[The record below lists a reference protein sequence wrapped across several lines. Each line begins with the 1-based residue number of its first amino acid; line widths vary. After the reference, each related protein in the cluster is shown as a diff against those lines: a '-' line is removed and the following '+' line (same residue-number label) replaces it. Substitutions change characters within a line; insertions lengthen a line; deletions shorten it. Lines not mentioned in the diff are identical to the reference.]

1 MATKTNTR
9 KARKPMTDA
18 EREAAKAARAA
29 KVAQIEGAA
38 EAFELDEVLDSDA
51 AQRAY
56 DALCQHYSEGNAFL
70 ILAQAAQLGLKVT
83 GPDDVAG
90 FWGWKDRGRAVR
102 KGEHQC
108 LFIWQP
114 AGSKAQA
121 DKETAEDAPAA
132 EGAEGTKVRRFFKV
146 GGLFHLSQTEEIKKK
161 EEEAE

>member
-18 EREAAKAARAA
+18 EREAAKAARAE
-29 KVAQIEGAA
+29 KVAVLEAAA
-38 EAFELDEVLDSDA
+38 EYELDGGREF
-51 AQRAY
+51 RAFQ
-56 DALCQHYSEGNAFL
+56 ALCEHYSEGNALL
-70 ILAQAAQLGLKVT
+70 ILAQAAHLGLKVNA
-83 GPDDVAG
+83 PDDVAG

-114 AGSKAQA
+114 AGSSAQA

-132 EGAEGTKVRRFFKV
+132 EGAEGKKIRKFFKV
-146 GGLFHLSQTEEIKKK
+146 GGLFHVSQTDEIP
-161 EEEAE
+161 AES

>member
-1 MATKTNTR
+1 MAAKTRT
-9 KARKPMTDA
+9 RKPMTDA
-18 EREAAKAARAA
+18 EREAAKAARAER
-29 KVAQIEGAA
+29 VAALDAAA
-38 EAFELDEVLDSDA
+38 EAFELDEDD
-51 AQRAY
+51 RAMVRAFE
-56 DALCQHYSEGNAFL
+56 ALTEHYSEGNALL

-90 FWGWKDRGRAVR
+90 FWGWKDRGRSVR

-132 EGAEGTKVRRFFKV
+132 EGEQGKKIRKFFKV
-146 GGLFHLSQTEEIKKK
+146 GGLFHVSQTDEIEKDD
-161 EEEAE
+161 AES